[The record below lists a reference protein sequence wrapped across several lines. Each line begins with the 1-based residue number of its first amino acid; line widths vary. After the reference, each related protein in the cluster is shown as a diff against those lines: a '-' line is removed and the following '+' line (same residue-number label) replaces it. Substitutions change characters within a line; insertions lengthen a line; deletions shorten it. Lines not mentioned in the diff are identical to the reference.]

1 MTTADMQH
9 RLLTVVEAIIDA
21 GDEVEGD
28 GDDGTL
34 ADIARELVDELDEVR
49 SATTF
54 ERAMLL
60 TSDDGIV
67 LRMQNGSE
75 FQLSIVQ
82 RR

>member
-1 MTTADMQH
+1 MTTADVQD
-9 RLLTVVEAIIDA
+9 RLLTAIEAIIDA
-21 GDEVEGD
+21 RDEVEGD

-34 ADIARELVDELDEVR
+34 ADIARDLVDELEEVR

-67 LRMQNGSE
+67 LRMQDGSE

>member
-1 MTTADMQH
+1 MTTADMQD
-9 RLLTVVEAIIDA
+9 RLLTVIEAIIDA
-21 GDEVEGD
+21 RDEVEGD

-34 ADIARELVDELDEVR
+34 ADIARDLVDELEEVR

-67 LRMQNGSE
+67 LRMQDGSE